1 MPFVPRERRAHRFLS
16 KRRNRRTAM
25 MRVIEHLIEA
35 IEALLFSGH
44 QRALPE
50 HPLRAKR
57 RS

>member
-1 MPFVPRERRAHRFLS
+1 
-16 KRRNRRTAM
+16 M